1 MQMRPS
7 NKAALCVVFS
17 RGRDAQ
23 PRHESQP
30 VLGQFSSDAPCASAH
45 ALPSSVKL
53 LQPCREGM
61 AAVSAR
67 SMTAHRRLRRQ
78 CFD

>member
-30 VLGQFSSDAPCASAH
+30 VLGWFSSDAPCASAH

-61 AAVSAR
+61 ADCLRAQHDSTSPSAAA
-67 SMTAHRRLRRQ
+67 ML
-78 CFD
+78 